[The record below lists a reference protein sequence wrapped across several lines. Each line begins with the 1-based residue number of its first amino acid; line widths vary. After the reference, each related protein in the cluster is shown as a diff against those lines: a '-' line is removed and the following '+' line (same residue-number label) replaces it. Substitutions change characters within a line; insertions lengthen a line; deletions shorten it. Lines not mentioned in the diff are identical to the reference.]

1 MQHTP
6 GRELEWS
13 PGSPETFTG
22 RVWSTPLSRDA
33 NRTVTVIGV
42 IFEPGARTFWHSHPD
57 GQVLYVAT
65 GAGRV
70 GSADGRVIEIAA
82 GDVIYAQAGEKHW
95 HGAAPS
101 SHMMHLSITSGG
113 ATEWE
118 PEEVTDQE
126 YSAET
131 TLGDVPTVP

>member
-1 MQHTP
+1 MEHTP

-13 PGSPETFTG
+13 PGAPETFTG

-70 GSADGRVIEIAA
+70 GSADGRVTEIAA

-118 PEEVTDQE
+118 QKEVSEQE
-126 YSAET
+126 YSART
-131 TLGDVPTVP
+131 SPP

>member
-1 MQHTP
+1 MEYTP
-6 GRELEWS
+6 AKDIHWS
-13 PGSPETFTG
+13 PGSSETFSG

-33 NRTVTVIGV
+33 DRTVTVIGV

-65 GAGRV
+65 GRGRV
-70 GSADGRVIEIAA
+70 GSADGRVTEVAA
-82 GDVIYAQAGEKHW
+82 GDVVYAGAGEKHW

-118 PEEVTDQE
+118 PKEVSDQE
-126 YSAET
+126 YS
-131 TLGDVPTVP
+131 GGSSPR

>member
-1 MQHTP
+1 MEYTP
-6 GRELEWS
+6 AKDIHWS
-13 PGSPETFTG
+13 PGSSETFSG
-22 RVWSTPLSRDA
+22 RVWSTPLSRAAD
-33 NRTVTVIGV
+33 RTVTVIGV

-65 GAGRV
+65 GRGRV
-70 GSADGRVIEIAA
+70 GSADGRVTEVAA
-82 GDVIYAQAGEKHW
+82 GDVVYAGAGEKHW

-118 PEEVTDQE
+118 PKEVSDQE
-126 YSAET
+126 YSGGT
-131 TLGDVPTVP
+131 SPR

>member
-1 MQHTP
+1 MEHTP

-13 PGSPETFTG
+13 PGAPETFTG

-42 IFEPGARTFWHSHPD
+42 IFEPG
-57 GQVLYVAT
+57 
-65 GAGRV
+65 
-70 GSADGRVIEIAA
+70 
-82 GDVIYAQAGEKHW
+82 

-118 PEEVTDQE
+118 QKEVSEQE
-126 YSAET
+126 YSAGT
-131 TLGDVPTVP
+131 SPP